1 MNCFTKCYFR
11 CRLHFKTKQPS
22 SSTSR
27 CLPVESNRPSK
38 LFRSMQYTRF
48 SIIVQCHA
56 KFLTCPLQENYPP
69 EQSLQKPEDG
79 RPRCLPFN
87 QIQQILLLVFYPS
100 VLPLLL
106 IRLNTR
112 YSLVL
117 SVCCLAA
124 VKFEK
129 KIYLRVVLRNLLFS
143 SAARVL
149 LSCQF
154 YQCLWS
160 LIYGLQ
166 IEYTAELHLSQ
177 RWRYLKSPYLSKAA
191 NGHATTKSSS
201 RDCYSGHWKFQ
212 HLDIHAS
219 SYRVLRLKQQSPKTI
234 TISEIKLLVSLA
246 SLLSFEY
253 SKLTTEPV
261 QSQTAI
267 QSDCHFSTFCSDYV
281 NHLGDS
287 ITRPA
292 IPDCQGKN

>member
-166 IEYTAELHLSQ
+166 IECMNVHLSYA
-177 RWRYLKSPYLSKAA
+177 RYCRAPSVTALKIFEESISFQSCKWPCYYQKLFKRLLLRSLKVPTSW
-191 NGHATTKSSS
+191 HPCVILPSS
-201 RDCYSGHWKFQ
+201 
-212 HLDIHAS
+212 
-219 SYRVLRLKQQSPKTI
+219 
-234 TISEIKLLVSLA
+234 
-246 SLLSFEY
+246 
-253 SKLTTEPV
+253 
-261 QSQTAI
+261 
-267 QSDCHFSTFCSDYV
+267 
-281 NHLGDS
+281 
-287 ITRPA
+287 
-292 IPDCQGKN
+292 